1 MAISIQ
7 TTQYTLIYVYSIDDD
22 NHRGALKIGK
32 ASVDAYDVMEL
43 LPNCDA
49 LNKAAIE
56 RIKAETVT
64 AGIDFKLLYTE
75 VAYFKD
81 SEGKRCSFDDYTVRD
96 VLKHSGYKKKDFN
109 LANGDPQEWFEVD
122 LETAI
127 KAIAAVKNEQEVIDG
142 PPKEEKEKEPIIFR
156 EEQQHAIDSTIA
168 HFATGHQYLWNAKM
182 RFGKTLCALELIR
195 QKEYNR
201 VLILTHRPAVRG
213 GWFEDY
219 HKLDFKNQQYGSKKG
234 DKFAFCDEKDDK
246 GKDFP
251 TLEKNFVEKGI
262 RYIYFA
268 SMQDLRGSK
277 KVSDKGINKN
287 DDVFQTDWD
296 LIILDEAHEGT
307 ETLLGKNVIKGL
319 LENRSPY
326 LLYLSGTPFNI
337 LHHFTSE
344 EIYTWDYEMEQ
355 DAKKNWHK
363 NHPTEPNP
371 YEGLARVNIY
381 TYNLGDVFETSQYT
395 RTEEDFFNFTEF
407 FRVWTGDEKSDGASL
422 PYPEAKGKFV
432 HEGHI
437 IKFLDMLCDESAGS
451 RYPYSNEQ
459 FRQGLSHTLWM
470 LPGVDGAR
478 ALEQLIHNHPLC
490 TKFGYKTINVAGEGS
505 KIEGL
510 DEDDAKKI
518 EKLGK
523 DMLKRVQEAVK
534 IFPHTITL
542 SCGRLTTGVSVP
554 EWTGVFMMRG
564 GYDVDA
570 GNYMQTIFR
579 GQTPFKNGAIKS
591 NCYAFDFAPD
601 RTLSVIDEYIDRKP
615 QPSGKKREKGERI
628 ESLLRLCPVIAMK
641 GGQEIEY
648 NAHKLIDQVN
658 RAYKDHVMA
667 NGFKGRMLH
676 KSFADFTQSDHDLLA
691 EIGKI
696 FEGNKVKTTS
706 DGKVKMSD
714 SGLKGEESNKTT
726 KSKKKKSTTSSR
738 TKSQTKEEEERRKRS
753 QNVLDQIFVRLPL
766 MLFGAVEDTS
776 HLSIAELL
784 KDEVI
789 DQPSWEEFMPEGFGK
804 PMLQQIAHLVKE
816 ELLISCTAEII
827 TKTKEADGLPVE
839 QRVVEIARMLST
851 FHYPDHETVLTPW
864 WVVNMHMGITVG
876 GYNFYDEQY
885 RNLLPGSPRWVECKP
900 FTDRV
905 FSVDS
910 QVLEINSK
918 SGVYPLYLTYTLW
931 RIYSNAD
938 HPQSVEKEY
947 QLWDKV
953 LLNNMFI
960 LCKTEMAKKITE
972 RVLTGYRKVETHCNV
987 YPKLVETLRLNNTKK
1002 NKQKKE
1008 KLVKELNSCKY
1019 WNVNNGKKDM
1029 KFNAVVSNPPY
1040 NIGVNKEPLYHLFID
1055 LGRQASELGSI
1066 IHPGRF
1072 LFNAGKT
1079 PKKWNKKM
1087 FEDEH
1092 YKVVRYWANGSDVFD
1107 NVEIK
1112 GGVAITMWDA
1122 KSKFEPIGTFIR
1134 QEELREIKDIVWA
1147 NATEN
1152 FSANVYP
1159 RDLYQLKELFYT
1171 EHPELEGKQSE
1182 GHRFD
1187 VGTTIFTLFPEVFYE
1202 EAPNA
1207 DDYALIVGR
1216 ENDVRIAKWI
1226 KSSYLKLP
1234 DNFDS
1239 YKVFIPVANGSG
1251 KFGEAL
1257 GEPIVG
1263 IPKHAHTVTFL
1274 SVGKFETEEEAVAC
1288 VKYIKTKFARTMLG
1302 IRKVTHHTTK
1312 EAWVFVPNQDFSS
1325 NSDIDWTKSIH
1336 EIDQALYAKYGIEDY
1351 ADYIEQNVKSME

>member
-7 TTQYTLIYVYSIDDD
+7 TTQYTLIYVYKIDDD
-22 NHRGALKIGK
+22 SHRGALKIGK
-32 ASVDAYDVMEL
+32 ASVDAYDANEL
-43 LPNCDA
+43 TPNCDA
-49 LNKAAIE
+49 LNKAATD

-64 AGIDFKLLYTE
+64 AAIDFELLYTE
-75 VAYFKD
+75 VAYFED
-81 SEGKRCSFDDYTVRD
+81 SKGRRCSFDDYTVRD
-96 VLKHSGYKKKDFN
+96 VLKHSGYKKRDFN
-109 LANGDPQEWFEVD
+109 LANGNPQEWYEVD

-142 PPKEEKEKEPIIFR
+142 PKKEEKKKEPIDFR
-156 EEQQHAIDSTIA
+156 EEQKNAIDKTIA
-168 HFATGHQYLWNAKM
+168 HFAEGHKYLWNAKM

-195 QKEYNR
+195 RKEYDR
-201 VLILTHRPAVRG
+201 VLILTHRPAVRS
-213 GWFEDY
+213 GWFDDY
-219 HKLDFKNQQYGSKKG
+219 HKLDFKNQQYGSKNG
-234 DKFAFCDEKDDK
+234 DKFAFCDEGDDK

-251 TLEKNFVEKGI
+251 TLEKNFTEKGT

-307 ETLLGKNVIKGL
+307 ETALGKNVVKGL
-319 LENRSPY
+319 LENRNPY

-337 LHHFTSE
+337 LHHFSSE

-355 DAKKNWHK
+355 EAKKNWYK
-363 NHPTEPNP
+363 NHPNEPNP
-371 YEGLARVNIY
+371 YEGLARLNIY
-381 TYNLGDVFETSQYT
+381 TYNLGDVFETNNYT
-395 RTEEDFFNFTEF
+395 RTEEDFFNFSEF
-407 FRVWTGDEKSDGASL
+407 FRVWTGDEKSDGAPMPTPGS
-422 PYPEAKGKFV
+422 KGRFV
-432 HEGHI
+432 HEDHVV
-437 IKFLDMLCDESAGS
+437 KFLDMLCDESEGS

-459 FRQGLSHTLWM
+459 FRKGLNHTLWM
-470 LPGVDGAR
+470 LPGVDGAH
-478 ALEQLIHNHPLC
+478 ALESLINNHTLS
-490 TKFGYKTINVAGEGS
+490 TKFGYKVINVAGEGS
-505 KIEGL
+505 QIAGL

-518 EKLGK
+518 EKLGN

-534 IFPHTITL
+534 ILPLTITL

-564 GYDVDA
+564 GYDVDS

-601 RTLSVIDEYIDRKP
+601 RTLSVIDEYISRQP
-615 QPSGKKREKGERI
+615 QQPGRKREKGERI

-648 NAHKLIDQVN
+648 NAHELIGQVN
-658 RAYKDHVMA
+658 RAYKEHVMR

-676 KSFADFTQSDHDLLA
+676 KSFADFTEEDHNLLA

-696 FEGNKVKTTS
+696 FDGNKVKTTS
-706 DGKVKMSD
+706 DGKVKMSE
-714 SGLKGEESNKTT
+714 SGLKGDDAPKKT
-726 KSKKKKSTTSSR
+726 KGRKKKDAPPPRPKT
-738 TKSQTKEEEERRKRS
+738 QPKEEEERRKRS

-766 MLFGAVEDTS
+766 LLFGAVEDTS
-776 HLSIAELL
+776 HLSIAALL
-784 KDEVI
+784 EEEVI
-789 DQPSWEEFMPEGFGK
+789 DQPSWDEFMPEGFGK
-804 PMLQQIAHLVKE
+804 PMLMQIAHLVKE
-816 ELLISCTAEII
+816 DLLVSCTAEII
-827 TKTKEADGLPVE
+827 TQARAADELPVE
-839 QRVVEIARMLST
+839 KRVVEIARMLST

-864 WVVNMHMGITVG
+864 RVVNMHMGLTIG

-885 RNLLPGSPRWVECKP
+885 TNLLPGSPRWVECQP
-900 FTDRV
+900 FTGRV
-905 FSVDS
+905 FSKDS
-910 QVLEINSK
+910 QILEINSK

-931 RIYSNAD
+931 RIYCDEA
-938 HPQSVEKEY
+938 HPASTEEEY
-947 QLWDKV
+947 RLWDKV
-953 LLNNMFI
+953 LLQNMFI
-960 LCKTEMAKKITE
+960 LCKTEMARKITE
-972 RVLTGYRKVETHCNV
+972 RVLRGYRSVETHCMV
-987 YPKLVETLRLNNTKK
+987 YPKLVETLRLKDSKK
-1002 NKQKKE
+1002 NNVKKE
-1008 KLVKELNSCKY
+1008 KLVKDLNLTKY
-1019 WNVNNGKKDM
+1019 WNVQNGKKNM

-1092 YKVVRYWANGSDVFD
+1092 YKVIRYWANGADVFD

-1122 KSKFEPIGTFIR
+1122 LSTFEPIGTFIR
-1134 QEELREIKDIVWA
+1134 QEELREIKDIVWSK
-1147 NATEN
+1147 ATES
-1152 FSANVYP
+1152 FSTNVYP
-1159 RDLYQLKELFYT
+1159 RDLYQLKEAFYT
-1171 EHPELEGKQSE
+1171 EHPEFEGRQSE

-1202 EAPNA
+1202 EAPNEE
-1207 DDYALIVGR
+1207 DYALIVGR
-1216 ENDVRIAKWI
+1216 DNDIRIAKWI
-1226 KSSYLKLP
+1226 KNDYLKLP
-1234 DNFDS
+1234 DNFES
-1239 YKVFIPVANGSG
+1239 FKVFIPVANGSG

-1257 GEPIVG
+1257 GEPILG
-1263 IPKHAHTVTFL
+1263 LPKHAHTVTFL
-1274 SVGKFETEEEAVAC
+1274 SVGKFDTEEEAVSC
-1288 VKYIKTKFARTMLG
+1288 MKYVKTKFARTMLG
-1302 IRKVTHHTTK
+1302 IRKVTHHTTR
-1312 EAWVFVPNQDFSS
+1312 EAWTFVPNQDFTA

-1336 EIDQALYAKYGIEDY
+1336 EIDQALYAKYGIEY
-1351 ADYIEQNVKSME
+1351 FADYIENSVKPME